1 MIETIQPTKTIFTIS
16 QFLDWQ
22 RQGTLDLSPIFQRR
36 PVWKPSAK
44 SLLVDSIIRG
54 YSLPI
59 ILLRQVQ
66 DLDTLSM
73 KMEVVDGQQRL
84 RTLLGFIEP
93 ACLADYDDA
102 ADAFSVSRVHNR
114 DIARKSFSAL
124 LDEQK
129 QRILGYEISTHIFPA
144 TTSDALVFRM
154 FARLNSTGLTLNKQE
169 IRNSEFHGAFK
180 SLVYELSFSCFDQWR
195 RWGLFSNAAISRMQE
210 AEAVSEYLIAMLD
223 GIGGKSQPGISKIY
237 KKYEDDFAHSGIVRK
252 RFETTIDTIDVH
264 FGDKLAKT
272 AFKGPALFYSLFTAV
287 YDHMYGLGSPIRKA
301 KAKPLPSN
309 CLDLLLSVSRRI
321 QDKALPEEVQTAV
334 DKSTTDKV
342 RRLERHKYFM
352 RAMHLVSAV

>member
-93 ACLADYDDA
+93 ACLADYDP
-102 ADAFSVSRVHNR
+102 
-114 DIARKSFSAL
+114 AR
-124 LDEQK
+124 QK
-129 QRILGYEISTHIFPA
+129 PA
-144 TTSDALVFRM
+144 QQL
-154 FARLNSTGLTLNKQE
+154 
-169 IRNSEFHGAFK
+169 
-180 SLVYELSFSCFDQWR
+180 
-195 RWGLFSNAAISRMQE
+195 
-210 AEAVSEYLIAMLD
+210 
-223 GIGGKSQPGISKIY
+223 
-237 KKYEDDFAHSGIVRK
+237 
-252 RFETTIDTIDVH
+252 
-264 FGDKLAKT
+264 
-272 AFKGPALFYSLFTAV
+272 
-287 YDHMYGLGSPIRKA
+287 
-301 KAKPLPSN
+301 
-309 CLDLLLSVSRRI
+309 
-321 QDKALPEEVQTAV
+321 
-334 DKSTTDKV
+334 
-342 RRLERHKYFM
+342 
-352 RAMHLVSAV
+352 